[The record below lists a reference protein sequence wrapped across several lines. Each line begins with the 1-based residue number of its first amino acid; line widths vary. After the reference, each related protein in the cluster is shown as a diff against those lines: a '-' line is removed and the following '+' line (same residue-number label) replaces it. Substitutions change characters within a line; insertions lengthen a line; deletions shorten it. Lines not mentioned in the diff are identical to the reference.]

1 MIKTKKVW
9 LLTDVEVDF
18 PEADNLI
25 IKNKTKD
32 GKQIIREK
40 ILEVL
45 KENKEAIPWIEIN
58 IAADEKLAIDA
69 AKAGAKNIIISGKG
83 YSLAPRVAMENIVAE
98 TRALKTEI
106 YAYTNSFE
114 EMLSAAKALDVG
126 LNVIVKDSKLIGI
139 FKDYFVPIKF
149 DLKPV
154 RIKSVDFVGVGWR
167 SCIDTTEIMKT
178 GEGMLV
184 GSASNAYFLVH
195 GETKEQGETKE
206 SEFTPSRV
214 FRVNAGGIA
223 GYIIIDSQD
232 NKIKTKYLKELKC
245 GSKVLV
251 VDKDGNA
258 RRVLV
263 QRNKI
268 EHRSLML
275 ITTELGHKILLQEAE
290 TVYITLSNGEP
301 KSILS
306 LEPGDE
312 ILMYLTE
319 GGMHRGTKIEE
330 GLIEH

>member
-9 LLTDVEVDF
+9 LLSDEEVDF

-32 GKQIIREK
+32 GKQIIKEK

-45 KENKEAIPWIEIN
+45 KENKEAIPWIEIK
-58 IAADEKLAIDA
+58 IAADEKLVIEA
-69 AKAGAKNIIISGKG
+69 AKAGAKNIIISGKD

-98 TRALKTEI
+98 TRALETKI

-154 RIKSVDFVGVGWR
+154 RVKSVEFVGVGWR
-167 SCIDTTEIMKT
+167 SCIDTTDIMKT

-195 GETKEQGETKE
+195 GETKEQGETNE

-214 FRVNAGGIA
+214 FRANAGGIA
-223 GYIIIDSQD
+223 GYIITDYKD
-232 NKIKTKYLKELKC
+232 GKIKTKYLHEMKC
-245 GSKVLV
+245 GLKVLV

-263 QRNKI
+263 QRNKM
-268 EHRSLML
+268 ERRTLSL
-275 ITTELGHKILLQEAE
+275 ITTEFGYTILLQEAE
-290 TVYITLSNGEP
+290 PVCLTLSNGES

-306 LEPGDE
+306 LKPKDE
-312 ILMYLTE
+312 ILIYLTK
-319 GGMHRGTKIEE
+319 GGMHRGTEIEE
-330 GLIEH
+330 GLIEY